1 MEAKLLLET
10 IAQGE
15 SASVEFKRCGAQPEQ
30 DTFETVCAFAN
41 HMGGSV
47 YLGVEDNGT
56 VTGVVEGAAMDIQR
70 NIANVV
76 RNPKL
81 FDPTVM
87 LETEM
92 VAVKGKTVVR
102 IWVPMSPDVHRYKG
116 VVYDRI
122 ADADVKISVGSQI
135 SAMYIRKSNLE
146 TERRIFPYL
155 TTSDLRAD
163 LIHRARQMATERR
176 PGHPWA
182 GLDDE
187 QLLRSAQLL
196 VKDYSTGQE
205 GLTLAAGLLF
215 GSDETIGSLCPT
227 YKTDAVVRLRDEDRY
242 DDRLT
247 VKTNLID
254 AYDALMGFCERNL
267 PDPFVL
273 EGDTRISVRGIVC
286 RELISNMLIHREF
299 TSPYP
304 AKLEIDR
311 AGLHTQNASRT
322 FFEGN
327 ITLNDFSPMPKNPSI
342 ANVFTQIGLA
352 EELGSGTRNLFKYAR
367 SFMGGDPTLVDGNV
381 FRATVPDV
389 DGALFTEATVVE
401 RLGDIDQAILEL
413 ATSRRSFA
421 LAEAAEVAGV
431 SKRSA
436 SAHISVLIEAGKL
449 VGEGSTRNREF
460 RKA

>member
-1 MEAKLLLET
+1 MTPAVLSALPMHAAPLAPALA
-10 IAQGE
+10 AQ
-15 SASVEFKRCGAQPEQ
+15 S
-30 DTFETVCAFAN
+30 DTFTPSTTAV
-41 HMGGSV
+41 GGNV
-47 YLGVEDNGT
+47 YLGVEDNGN
-56 VTGVVEGAAMDIQR
+56 VSGVAVGAATDIQR
-70 NIANVV
+70 NIANVA

-81 FDPTVM
+81 FGPAVM
-87 LETEM
+87 LETET
-92 VAVKGKTVVR
+92 VFVNGKTIVR

-122 ADADVKISVGSQI
+122 ADADVKVSASSQI

-155 TTSDLRAD
+155 TLNNLHAE
-163 LIHRARQMATERR
+163 LIDRARQMATARR

-273 EGDTRISVRGIVC
+273 EGDIRVSVRGIVC

-327 ITLNDFSPMPKNPSI
+327 IMLNDFSPMPKNPSI

-352 EELGSGTRNLFKYAR
+352 EELGSGTRNLFKYSR

-389 DGALFTEATVVE
+389 NGVLFIEATTVE

-413 ATSRRSFA
+413 AASRCSFT

-436 SAHISVLIEAGKL
+436 SAHISALIEAGKL

>member
-1 MEAKLLLET
+1 
-10 IAQGE
+10 
-15 SASVEFKRCGAQPEQ
+15 
-30 DTFETVCAFAN
+30 
-41 HMGGSV
+41 
-47 YLGVEDNGT
+47 
-56 VTGVVEGAAMDIQR
+56 
-70 NIANVV
+70 
-76 RNPKL
+76 
-81 FDPTVM
+81 
-87 LETEM
+87 
-92 VAVKGKTVVR
+92 
-102 IWVPMSPDVHRYKG
+102 
-116 VVYDRI
+116 
-122 ADADVKISVGSQI
+122 
-135 SAMYIRKSNLE
+135 MYIRKSNLE
-146 TERRIFPYL
+146 TERRVFPYL
-155 TTSDLRAD
+155 TLSDLRAD
-163 LIHRARQMATERR
+163 LIDRARQMATVRR

-227 YKTDAVVRLRDEDRY
+227 YKTDAVVRLRDQDRY

-254 AYDALMGFCERNL
+254 AYDTLMGFCERNL

-413 ATSRRSFA
+413 ATSRRSFT
-421 LAEAAEVAGV
+421 LAEAAEAAGV

-436 SAHISVLIEAGKL
+436 SAHISALIEAGKL
-449 VGEGSTRNREF
+449 FGEGSTRNRQF

>member
-1 MEAKLLLET
+1 MEAELLLET

-30 DTFETVCAFAN
+30 DTFETICAFAN

-56 VTGVVEGAAMDIQR
+56 VNGIAEGAAIDIQR
-70 NIANVV
+70 NIANVA

-81 FDPTVM
+81 FDPAVM
-87 LETEM
+87 LETGI
-92 VAVKGKTVVR
+92 VAVNGKTVVR

-122 ADADVKISVGSQI
+122 ADADVKVSAGSQI

-155 TTSDLRAD
+155 TLSDLRAD
-163 LIHRARQMATERR
+163 LIDRARQMATARR

-227 YKTDAVVRLRDEDRY
+227 YKTDAVVRLRDQDRY

-254 AYDALMGFCERNL
+254 AYDALMEFCARNL

-273 EGDTRISVRGIVC
+273 EGDTRVSVRGIVC

-304 AKLEIDR
+304 AKLEIDL

-367 SFMGGDPTLVDGNV
+367 SFMGGDPALVDGNV
-381 FRATVPDV
+381 FRATVPDT
-389 DGALFTEATVVE
+389 DGVLYAGATAVKQ
-401 RLGDIDQAILEL
+401 LGDIDQAILEL
-413 ATSRRSFA
+413 AASRRSFT
-421 LAEAAEVAGV
+421 LAEAADAAGV

-436 SAHISVLIEAGKL
+436 SAHISALIESGKL
-449 VGEGSTRNREF
+449 VGEGSTRNRRF

>member
-1 MEAKLLLET
+1 MEAELLLET

-30 DTFETVCAFAN
+30 DTFETICAFAN
-41 HMGGSV
+41 HMGGHV
-47 YLGVEDNGT
+47 YLGVEDNGN
-56 VTGVVEGAAMDIQR
+56 VNGVAEGAATDIQR
-70 NIANVV
+70 NIANVT

-81 FDPTVM
+81 FGPAVM
-87 LETEM
+87 LETET
-92 VAVKGKTVVR
+92 VFVNGKTVVR

-122 ADADVKISVGSQI
+122 ADADVKVSASSQI

-155 TTSDLRAD
+155 TLNDLHAE
-163 LIHRARQMATERR
+163 LIDRARQMATARR

-247 VKTNLID
+247 VKTNPI
-254 AYDALMGFCERNL
+254 C
-267 PDPFVL
+267 
-273 EGDTRISVRGIVC
+273 SVSR
-286 RELISNMLIHREF
+286 SN
-299 TSPYP
+299 S
-304 AKLEIDR
+304 
-311 AGLHTQNASRT
+311 S
-322 FFEGN
+322 
-327 ITLNDFSPMPKNPSI
+327 S
-342 ANVFTQIGLA
+342 
-352 EELGSGTRNLFKYAR
+352 
-367 SFMGGDPTLVDGNV
+367 
-381 FRATVPDV
+381 
-389 DGALFTEATVVE
+389 
-401 RLGDIDQAILEL
+401 
-413 ATSRRSFA
+413 
-421 LAEAAEVAGV
+421 
-431 SKRSA
+431 
-436 SAHISVLIEAGKL
+436 
-449 VGEGSTRNREF
+449 
-460 RKA
+460 

>member
-1 MEAKLLLET
+1 MEAELLLET

-30 DTFETVCAFAN
+30 DTFETICAFAN
-41 HMGGSV
+41 HMGGNV
-47 YLGVEDNGT
+47 YLGVEDNGN
-56 VTGVVEGAAMDIQR
+56 VNGVAVGAATDIQR
-70 NIANVV
+70 NIANVA

-81 FDPTVM
+81 FGPAVM
-87 LETEM
+87 LETET
-92 VAVKGKTVVR
+92 VFVNGKTIVR

-122 ADADVKISVGSQI
+122 ADADVKVSASSQI

-155 TTSDLRAD
+155 TLNDLHAE
-163 LIHRARQMATERR
+163 LIDRARQMATARR

-273 EGDTRISVRGIVC
+273 EGDIRVSVRGIVC
-286 RELISNMLIHREF
+286 RELISNMLIHTGSSRVPILQSWRL
-299 TSPYP
+299 TVQGCTPRTPAGRSLRGISRSMTLARCRRTPRSP
-304 AKLEIDR
+304 I
-311 AGLHTQNASRT
+311 S
-322 FFEGN
+322 
-327 ITLNDFSPMPKNPSI
+327 SPK
-342 ANVFTQIGLA
+342 
-352 EELGSGTRNLFKYAR
+352 
-367 SFMGGDPTLVDGNV
+367 
-381 FRATVPDV
+381 
-389 DGALFTEATVVE
+389 
-401 RLGDIDQAILEL
+401 
-413 ATSRRSFA
+413 
-421 LAEAAEVAGV
+421 
-431 SKRSA
+431 
-436 SAHISVLIEAGKL
+436 
-449 VGEGSTRNREF
+449 
-460 RKA
+460 

>member
-1 MEAKLLLET
+1 MEAELLLET

-30 DTFETVCAFAN
+30 DTFETICAFAN
-41 HMGGSV
+41 HMGGNV
-47 YLGVEDNGT
+47 YLGVEDSGT
-56 VTGVVEGAAMDIQR
+56 VNGIADGAAIDIQR
-70 NIANVV
+70 NIANVA

-81 FDPTVM
+81 FDPAVM

-92 VAVKGKTVVR
+92 VVVNGKTVVR

-116 VVYDRI
+116 IVYDRI
-122 ADADVKISVGSQI
+122 ADADVKVSAGSQI

-155 TTSDLRAD
+155 TLSDLRAD
-163 LIHRARQMATERR
+163 LIYRARQMAAARR

-196 VKDYSTGQE
+196 VKDYLTGQE

-215 GSDETIGSLCPT
+215 GSDETIGSLSPA
-227 YKTDAVVRLRDEDRY
+227 YKTDAVVRLRDQDRY

-267 PDPFVL
+267 PDPFVI

-311 AGLHTQNASRT
+311 EGLHTQNASRT

-352 EELGSGTRNLFKYAR
+352 EE
-367 SFMGGDPTLVDGNV
+367 
-381 FRATVPDV
+381 
-389 DGALFTEATVVE
+389 
-401 RLGDIDQAILEL
+401 
-413 ATSRRSFA
+413 
-421 LAEAAEVAGV
+421 
-431 SKRSA
+431 
-436 SAHISVLIEAGKL
+436 
-449 VGEGSTRNREF
+449 
-460 RKA
+460 

>member
-196 VKDYSTGQE
+196 VKDYLTGQE

-227 YKTDAVVRLRDEDRY
+227 YKTDAVVRLRDQDRY

-247 VKTNLID
+247 VKTNLMD
-254 AYDALMGFCERNL
+254 AYDALMEFCARNL

-273 EGDTRISVRGIVC
+273 EGGTRVSVRGIVC

-311 AGLHTQNASRT
+311 GGLRTQNASRT
-322 FFEGN
+322 FFEGS

-367 SFMGGDPTLVDGNV
+367 SFMGGDPILVDGVV
-381 FRATVPDV
+381 FRATVPDA
-389 DGALFTEATVVE
+389 DGVLYTGATVVKQ
-401 RLGDIDQAILEL
+401 LGDIDQAILEL
-413 ATSRRSFA
+413 AASRRSFT
-421 LAEAAEVAGV
+421 LAEAAEAAGV

-436 SAHISVLIEAGKL
+436 SAHISALIEAGKL
-449 VGEGSTRNREF
+449 FGEGSTRNRQF

>member
-1 MEAKLLLET
+1 MEAELLLET

-30 DTFETVCAFAN
+30 DTFETICAFAN
-41 HMGGSV
+41 HVGGNI
-47 YLGVEDNGT
+47 YLGVEDNGN
-56 VTGVVEGAAMDIQR
+56 VNGVAVGAATDIQR
-70 NIANVV
+70 NIANVA

-81 FDPTVM
+81 FGPAVM
-87 LETEM
+87 LETET
-92 VAVKGKTVVR
+92 VFVNGKTIVR

-122 ADADVKISVGSQI
+122 ADADVKVSASSQI

-155 TTSDLRAD
+155 TLNDLHAE
-163 LIHRARQMATERR
+163 LIDRARQMATARR

-254 AYDALMGFCERNL
+254 AYAALMGFCERNL

-273 EGDTRISVRGIVC
+273 EGDIRVSVRGIVC

-327 ITLNDFSPMPKNPSI
+327 IMLNDFSPMPKNPSI

-352 EELGSGTRNLFKYAR
+352 EELGSGTRNLFKYSR

-389 DGALFTEATVVE
+389 NGVWFSEATTVE

-413 ATSRRSFA
+413 ATSRCSFT

-436 SAHISVLIEAGKL
+436 SAHISALIEAGKL

>member
-56 VTGVVEGAAMDIQR
+56 VTGVAEGAAMDIQR

-247 VKTNLID
+247 VKTNLMD
-254 AYDALMGFCERNL
+254 AYDALMEFCARNL

-273 EGDTRISVRGIVC
+273 EGDTRVSVRGIVC

-322 FFEGN
+322 FFEGS

-367 SFMGGDPTLVDGNV
+367 SFMGGDPILVDGVV
-381 FRATVPDV
+381 FRATVPDA
-389 DGALFTEATVVE
+389 DGVLYTGATVVKQ
-401 RLGDIDQAILEL
+401 LGDIDQAILEL
-413 ATSRRSFA
+413 AASRRSFT
-421 LAEAAEVAGV
+421 LAEAAEAAGV

-436 SAHISVLIEAGKL
+436 SAHISALIEVGKL
-449 VGEGSTRNREF
+449 FGEGSTRNRQF

>member
-1 MEAKLLLET
+1 MEAELLLET

-30 DTFETVCAFAN
+30 DTFETICAFAN
-41 HMGGSV
+41 HVGGNV
-47 YLGVEDNGT
+47 YLGVEDNGN
-56 VTGVVEGAAMDIQR
+56 VSGVAVGAATDIQR
-70 NIANVV
+70 NIANVA

-81 FDPTVM
+81 FGPAVM
-87 LETEM
+87 LETET
-92 VAVKGKTVVR
+92 VFVNGKTIVR

-122 ADADVKISVGSQI
+122 ADADVKVSASSQI

-155 TTSDLRAD
+155 TLNDLHAE
-163 LIHRARQMATERR
+163 LIDRARQMATARR
-176 PGHPWA
+176 PGHLWA

-254 AYDALMGFCERNL
+254 AGFCERNL

-273 EGDTRISVRGIVC
+273 EGDIRVSVRGIVC

-327 ITLNDFSPMPKNPSI
+327 IMLNDFSPMPKNPSI

-352 EELGSGTRNLFKYAR
+352 EELGSGTRNLFKYSR

-389 DGALFTEATVVE
+389 NGVLFIEATTVE

-413 ATSRRSFA
+413 AASRCSFT

-436 SAHISVLIEAGKL
+436 SAHISALIEAGKL

>member
-1 MEAKLLLET
+1 MEAELLLET

-15 SASVEFKRCGAQPEQ
+15 SASVEFKRCGARPEQ
-30 DTFETVCAFAN
+30 DTFETICAFAN

-56 VTGVVEGAAMDIQR
+56 VTGVAAGTAVDIQR

-81 FDPTVM
+81 FDPAVM
-87 LETEM
+87 LETEL
-92 VAVKGKTVVR
+92 VSVNGKTVIR

-122 ADADVKISVGSQI
+122 ADADVRVSVGSQI
-135 SAMYIRKSNLE
+135 SAIYICKSSLE

-155 TTSDLRAD
+155 KLSDLREG
-163 LIHRARQMATERR
+163 LIDRARQMAVARR
-176 PGHPWA
+176 PGHPWG

-187 QLLRSAQLL
+187 RLLRSAQLL
-196 VKDYSTGQE
+196 AKDYSTGQE

-215 GSDETIGSLCPT
+215 GSDETIGLLCPT

-247 VKTNLID
+247 VKSNLID
-254 AYDALMGFCERNL
+254 AYDALMRFCERNL

-273 EGDTRISVRGIVC
+273 ESDARVSVRGIVC

-304 AKLEIDR
+304 AKLEINR
-311 AGLHTQNASRT
+311 EELHTQNASRA
-322 FFEGN
+322 FFEGS
-327 ITLNDFSPMPKNPSI
+327 ITLNHFSPMPKNPSI
-342 ANVFTQIGLA
+342 ANVFTQMGLA
-352 EELGSGTRNLFKYAR
+352 EELGSGTRSLFKYAR
-367 SFMGGDPTLVDGNV
+367 SFMGGDPALVDENV

-389 DGALFTEATVVE
+389 DGALLPEATIVVQP
-401 RLGDIDQAILEL
+401 GNIDQAILEF
-413 ATSRRSFA
+413 AAPRTSFTLGEA
-421 LAEAAEVAGV
+421 AEAAGI

-436 SAHISVLIEAGKL
+436 STHLSTLIEAGKL
-449 VGEGSTRNREF
+449 IGGGSTRNRKF
-460 RKA
+460 RKK

>member
-1 MEAKLLLET
+1 MEAELLLET

-30 DTFETVCAFAN
+30 DTFETICAFAN
-41 HMGGSV
+41 HVGGNV
-47 YLGVEDNGT
+47 YLGVEDNGN
-56 VTGVVEGAAMDIQR
+56 VSGVAVGAATDIQR
-70 NIANVV
+70 NIANVA

-81 FDPTVM
+81 FGPAVM
-87 LETEM
+87 LETET
-92 VAVKGKTVVR
+92 VFVNGKTIVR

-122 ADADVKISVGSQI
+122 ADADVKVSASSQI

-155 TTSDLRAD
+155 TLNDLHAE
-163 LIHRARQMATERR
+163 LIDRARQMATARR

-254 AYDALMGFCERNL
+254 AYAALMGFCERNL

-273 EGDTRISVRGIVC
+273 EGDIRVSVRGIVC

-327 ITLNDFSPMPKNPSI
+327 IMLNDFSPMPKNPSI

-352 EELGSGTRNLFKYAR
+352 EELGSGTRNLFKYSR

-389 DGALFTEATVVE
+389 NGALFIEATTVE

-413 ATSRRSFA
+413 AASRCSFT

-436 SAHISVLIEAGKL
+436 SAHISALIEAGKL

>member
-56 VTGVVEGAAMDIQR
+56 VTGVAEGAAMDIQR

-92 VAVKGKTVVR
+92 VAVNGKTVVR

-196 VKDYSTGQE
+196 VKDYLTGQE

-227 YKTDAVVRLRDEDRY
+227 YKTDAVVRLRDQDRY

-247 VKTNLID
+247 VKTNLMD
-254 AYDALMGFCERNL
+254 AYDALMEFCARNL

-273 EGDTRISVRGIVC
+273 EGDTRVSVRGIVC

-322 FFEGN
+322 FFEGS

-367 SFMGGDPTLVDGNV
+367 SFMGGDPILVDGVV
-381 FRATVPDV
+381 FRATVPDA
-389 DGALFTEATVVE
+389 DGVLYTGATVVKQ
-401 RLGDIDQAILEL
+401 LGDIDQAILEL
-413 ATSRRSFA
+413 AASRRSFT
-421 LAEAAEVAGV
+421 LAEAAEAAGV

-436 SAHISVLIEAGKL
+436 SAHISALIEVGKL
-449 VGEGSTRNREF
+449 FGEGSTRNRQF

>member
-1 MEAKLLLET
+1 MEAELLLET

-30 DTFETVCAFAN
+30 DTFETICAFAN

-56 VTGVVEGAAMDIQR
+56 VTGVAEGAAIDIQR

-81 FDPTVM
+81 FDPAMM

-92 VAVKGKTVVR
+92 VAVNGKAVVR

-116 VVYDRI
+116 IVYDRI
-122 ADADVKISVGSQI
+122 ADADVKVSAGSQI

-163 LIHRARQMATERR
+163 LIDRARQMATVRR

-227 YKTDAVVRLRDEDRY
+227 YKTDAVVRLRNQDRY

-254 AYDALMGFCERNL
+254 AYDTLMGFCERNL

-401 RLGDIDQAILEL
+401 RPGDIDQAILEL
-413 ATSRRSFA
+413 AASQVSFT
-421 LAEAAEVAGV
+421 LAEAAYAAGV

-436 SAHISVLIEAGKL
+436 SAHISALIEAGKL
-449 VGEGSTRNREF
+449 FGEGSTRNRQF

>member
-1 MEAKLLLET
+1 MEAELLLET

-30 DTFETVCAFAN
+30 DTFETICAFAN
-41 HMGGSV
+41 HMGGNV
-47 YLGVEDNGT
+47 YLGVEDNGN
-56 VTGVVEGAAMDIQR
+56 VNGVAEGAATDIQR
-70 NIANVV
+70 NIANVA

-81 FDPTVM
+81 FGPAVM
-87 LETEM
+87 LETET
-92 VAVKGKTVVR
+92 VFVNGKTVVR

-122 ADADVKISVGSQI
+122 ADADVKVSASSQI

-155 TTSDLRAD
+155 TLNDLHAE
-163 LIHRARQMATERR
+163 LIDRARQMATARR
-176 PGHPWA
+176 PG

-273 EGDTRISVRGIVC
+273 EGDIRVSVRGIVC

-304 AKLEIDR
+304 AKMEIDR

-389 DGALFTEATVVE
+389 NGVLFTEATTVE

-413 ATSRRSFA
+413 AASRCSFT
-421 LAEAAEVAGV
+421 LAEAAEAAGV

-436 SAHISVLIEAGKL
+436 SAHVSALIESGKL
-449 VGEGSTRNREF
+449 IGEGSTRKRQF
-460 RKA
+460 RKV